1 MFSTVKTDDGK
12 PVFSK
17 VSWSKLLLVSDS
29 GVLGC
34 WSVTYTPQSI
44 CAMRGSSVTMGC
56 SYSYPN
62 GVTVTETF
70 WHEPKTREDLSQK
83 EKYKDRVKF
92 LGNKKN
98 NCSMRMEGLRESD
111 SGEYQFR
118 IKTDISAETY
128 SGSPGVT
135 LSVSS
140 K

>member
-1 MFSTVKTDDGK
+1 ML
-12 PVFSK
+12 
-17 VSWSKLLLVSDS
+17 SKLRLVSDS
-29 GVLGC
+29 GVLDC

-56 SYSYPN
+56 SYSYPDR
-62 GVTVTETF
+62 VTVTETF
-70 WHEPKTREDLSQK
+70 WHKKETREDLSQK
-83 EKYKDRVKF
+83 ENYKDRVKF
-92 LGNKKN
+92 LGNKQN
-98 NCSMRMEGLRESD
+98 GCSMRMEGLTESD

-118 IKTDISAETY
+118 FITNVTGGTY

>member
-1 MFSTVKTDDGK
+1 M
-12 PVFSK
+12 
-17 VSWSKLLLVSDS
+17 
-29 GVLGC
+29 
-34 WSVTYTPQSI
+34 
-44 CAMRGSSVTMGC
+44 TMGC

-62 GVTVTETF
+62 RATVTTF
-70 WHEPKTREDLSQK
+70 WHKQGTLEDLSKK

-118 IKTDISAETY
+118 IITDISAETY
-128 SGSPGVT
+128 SGSPGVK

-140 K
+140 KYVCSWF